1 MKKRSMLAFGIF
13 LAVGL
18 LLTVVTISSEGN
30 AEASTNDVKFMGCPV
45 SPEATYGGKDGW
57 STNVL
62 KAKYSFNAVVFDGKT
77 LKCYYGYAGIPKIIP
92 VFEIQK
98 PCPEGYTCETL
109 GKEGNGFKL
118 TRIR

>member
-1 MKKRSMLAFGIF
+1 MLAFGIF

-18 LLTVVTISSEGN
+18 LLIVLAISPGSN
-30 AEASTNDVKFMGCPV
+30 AEASTNDVKFVGCPV

-62 KAKYSFNAVVFDGKT
+62 KAKYSFNEVVFNGKMM
-77 LKCYYGYAGIPKIIP
+77 KCFYGYGGIPKIIP
-92 VFEIQK
+92 VFEIQQA
-98 PCPEGYTCETL
+98 CPEGYTCETL